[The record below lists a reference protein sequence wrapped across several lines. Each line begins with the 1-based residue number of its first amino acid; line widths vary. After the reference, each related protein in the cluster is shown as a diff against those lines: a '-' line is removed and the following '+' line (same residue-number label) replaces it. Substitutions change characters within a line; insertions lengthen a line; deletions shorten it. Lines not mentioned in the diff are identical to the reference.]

1 MSTTPTV
8 LLESFRA
15 GEFGRSFRFDGLER
29 VIMAMTPA
37 EVVPALHLVERAVNA
52 GRHAAG
58 FVSYE
63 AAAALNPD
71 LPAGVG
77 GNLPLVWFGVFRERI
92 EVIAGEGGVDVTD
105 SRLSDTRLMADEAV
119 YRQSIDAIRKYIA
132 SGHTYQVNFTV
143 RQRFAFG
150 GDPFALYRRI
160 CRNQGAAFS
169 AWIDTGRIKIL
180 SASPELFFALRDGVI
195 TMRPMKGTA
204 GRLPYGPDDKQVR
217 KHFRQSTKERAEN
230 LMIVDLVRNDL
241 SVIAESGSVA
251 APSLFDIETY
261 PTVHQMTSTV
271 RARLR
276 AGTSLVEIFG
286 ALFPCG
292 SVTGAPKRRTMEIID
307 ELENEPRGVYCGAIG
322 FVSPGAEAVF
332 SVGIRTAVLDTD
344 TGTGELGVGSGVTWD
359 SETGAEYAECLAK
372 GAFLTQDYGN
382 FSLIESFR
390 WEDGVYF
397 LLDRHL
403 KRLALSSGYFGFRF
417 NEATVTRQLA
427 NEARRLTMPHKV
439 RLHLAAEGE
448 LTIESLPLLPQPA
461 DQVSAPVAIAGT
473 RVDSSDLFLYHK
485 TTRRTV
491 YEEERERHPKCA
503 DVIFLNER
511 GEVTEGSRTNVVA
524 LLDGKLVT
532 PPVRCGLLP
541 GTFREALIEGGILRE
556 SVLTLD
562 DLRAADEILLINS
575 VRGWR
580 KVYLPENGNR
590 A

>member
-1 MSTTPTV
+1 
-8 LLESFRA
+8 
-15 GEFGRSFRFDGLER
+15 
-29 VIMAMTPA
+29 
-37 EVVPALHLVERAVNA
+37 
-52 GRHAAG
+52 
-58 FVSYE
+58 
-63 AAAALNPD
+63 
-71 LPAGVG
+71 
-77 GNLPLVWFGVFRERI
+77 
-92 EVIAGEGGVDVTD
+92 
-105 SRLSDTRLMADEAV
+105 
-119 YRQSIDAIRKYIA
+119 
-132 SGHTYQVNFTV
+132 
-143 RQRFAFG
+143 
-150 GDPFALYRRI
+150 
-160 CRNQGAAFS
+160 
-169 AWIDTGRIKIL
+169 
-180 SASPELFFALRDGVI
+180 
-195 TMRPMKGTA
+195 
-204 GRLPYGPDDKQVR
+204 
-217 KHFRQSTKERAEN
+217 
-230 LMIVDLVRNDL
+230 
-241 SVIAESGSVA
+241 
-251 APSLFDIETY
+251 
-261 PTVHQMTSTV
+261 
-271 RARLR
+271 
-276 AGTSLVEIFG
+276 
-286 ALFPCG
+286 
-292 SVTGAPKRRTMEIID
+292 MEIID

-332 SVGIRTAVLDTD
+332 SVGIRTVVLDTD

-473 RVDSSDLFLYHK
+473 RVDSSDPFLYHK

-491 YEEERERHPKCA
+491 YEEERNSHPKCA

-580 KVYLPENGNR
+580 KVYLAEKGNR